1 METKLTNREL
11 KQKLAQSE
19 RQLSEA
25 VQVNTDKKKSCEGCR
40 KFEKLL
46 FELFVSFVN
55 VSARQ
60 VDQKVEQTLQQI
72 GTILGLDRTDFA
84 QINKEN
90 GKLQITHSWAQK
102 GIPSLAGAFTD
113 EPFPLLT
120 RLVTSTDKEI
130 LFATPHDLPEESLT
144 DTRSIEKMGIKSGVM
159 IPYFSQGQC
168 VCVVCLGT
176 HSTFHPNLSADLVQ
190 RLRLIGEIISNAM
203 IRKEADLKLQ
213 SSFSEI
219 KALKKQLKKE
229 NICLKKEIESIQL
242 HNEIIG
248 ESDAIQ
254 KVLNEIRQVGKTD
267 SSVLITGETGTGKGM
282 VAMAIHK
289 NSSRKQRAM
298 ITVNCAALPSS
309 LVEGE
314 LFGRE
319 KGAYTGALTKQ
330 AGRFEIAD
338 GSTLFLDEI
347 GELSVELQVKL
358 LRVLEE
364 GEFER
369 LGSSKTLR
377 TNVRVIA
384 ATNQDLGEKIREGK
398 FRQDLFY
405 RLNVFP
411 IHISPLRQRPDD
423 IMPLTWSFIQKFSDS
438 MGRQIDTIAR
448 DSLEAI
454 RIYSW
459 PGNVR
464 ELRNVIERA
473 FIVGTDKKLQVTLTD
488 TMASEPLRNL
498 QAHEKEHILKVI
510 NSTNW
515 RIRGHKG
522 AAEILG
528 LKPTTLYS
536 RMKKL
541 GIKRPES

>member
-11 KQKLAQSE
+11 VQRLARSE
-19 RQLSEA
+19 QQLSET
-25 VQVNTDKKKSCEGCR
+25 VQEITEMKNRCDGCR
-40 KFEKLL
+40 NFEDLI

-55 VSARQ
+55 VPAGQ
-60 VDQKVEQTLQQI
+60 VDQKVEQVLQEI
-72 GTILGLDRTDFA
+72 GTILGLDRTEFA

-102 GIPSLAGAFTD
+102 GIQTLVGMFTD

-120 RLVTSTDKEI
+120 RLLTSRDKEV
-130 LFATPHDLPEESLT
+130 LFTTPHDLPEKSAT
-144 DTRSIEKMGIKSGVM
+144 DTQSFKEIGVKSGVM
-159 IPYFSQGQC
+159 IPYFSQGKC
-168 VCVVCLGT
+168 VSVVCLGT
-176 HSTFHPNLSADLVQ
+176 HSNFRPNSSVDLVQ
-190 RLRLIGEIISNAM
+190 RLRLIGEIITNAI
-203 IRKEADLKLQ
+203 IRKEADVRLQ
-213 SSFSEI
+213 SSFAEI

-229 NICLKKEIESIQL
+229 NISLKKEIASIQ
-242 HNEIIG
+242 HDNEIIG
-248 ESDAIQ
+248 ESDAIR
-254 KVLNEIRQVGKTD
+254 KILTEIGQVGKTN
-267 SSVLITGETGTGKGM
+267 SNVLITGETGTGKGM

-289 NSSRKQRAM
+289 SSSRKQRAM

-347 GELSVELQVKL
+347 GELSMELQVKL

-364 GEFER
+364 GEYER

-384 ATNQDLGEKIREGK
+384 ATNQDLGERIKEGR
-398 FRQDLFY
+398 FRQDLFF

-423 IMPLTWSFIQKFSDS
+423 ILPLAWSFIQKFSES
-438 MGRQIDTIAR
+438 MGRQIDSIAK

-464 ELRNVIERA
+464 ELRNVIEHA
-473 FIVGTDKKLQVTLTD
+473 FIVGTDKTLQVALTEQ
-488 TMASEPLRNL
+488 TSSEPVLNL
-498 QAHEKEHILKVI
+498 QDHEKEHILQVVE
-510 NSTNW
+510 STNW
-515 RIRGHKG
+515 RIRGPKG

-536 RMKKL
+536 KMKKL
-541 GIKRPES
+541 GIKRPK

>member
-1 METKLTNREL
+1 METKLTSREL
-11 KQKLAQSE
+11 VQRLARSE
-19 RQLSEA
+19 QQLSEA
-25 VQVNTDKKKSCEGCR
+25 VQENTEIKKNCDGCR
-40 KFEKLL
+40 KFEDLI
-46 FELFVSFVN
+46 FELFASFVN
-55 VSARQ
+55 APAEQ
-60 VDQKVEQTLQQI
+60 VDQKVEQVLQQI
-72 GTILGLDRTDFA
+72 GTILGLDRTDFV
-84 QINKEN
+84 QINQEN
-90 GKLQITHSWAQK
+90 GKLQITQSWAQK
-102 GIPSLAGAFTD
+102 GIQSLAGLFTE
-113 EPFPLLT
+113 EPFPLIT
-120 RLVTSTDKEI
+120 RLVTRSDKKI
-130 LFATPHDLPEESLT
+130 LFANPHDLPEKSLT
-144 DTRSIEKMGIKSGVM
+144 DTLSFEKIGIKSGVM
-159 IPYFSQGQC
+159 IPYFSQGKC
-168 VCVVCLGT
+168 VCVVALGT
-176 HSTFHPNLSADLVQ
+176 HSNFRPNNSVDLVQ
-190 RLRLIGEIISNAM
+190 RLRLIGEIIFNAM
-203 IRKEADLKLQ
+203 TRKEADLKLQ
-213 SSFSEI
+213 NSFSEI

-229 NICLKKEIESIQL
+229 NVCLKKEIESIQ
-242 HNEIIG
+242 HRDEIIG
-248 ESDAIQ
+248 ESDAIR
-254 KVLNEIRQVGKTD
+254 KILVEIGQVGKTD

-289 NSSRKQRAM
+289 SSSRKRRAM
-298 ITVNCAALPSS
+298 VTVNCAALPSS

-347 GELSVELQVKL
+347 GELSMELQVKL

-377 TNVRVIA
+377 TNVRVIT
-384 ATNQDLGEKIREGK
+384 ATNQDLGKKIREGK

-411 IHISPLRQRPDD
+411 IHISPLRQRTDD
-423 IMPLTWSFIQKFSDS
+423 IMPLTWSFIQKFSEN
-438 MGRQIDTIAR
+438 MGRQINTIEK

-454 RIYSW
+454 KNYSW

-464 ELRNVIERA
+464 ELRNVIEHS
-473 FIVGTDKKLQVTLTD
+473 FIVGTDKTLRVSLVENIDSGLVLNLQDHEKAHILQV
-488 TMASEPLRNL
+488 
-498 QAHEKEHILKVI
+498 IG
-510 NSTNW
+510 STNW

-541 GIKRPES
+541 GIKRPK